1 MRVVVERV
9 SKTFVDR
16 RGREVVALRQVDL
29 AVESQEFVA
38 LLGPSG
44 CGKST
49 LLNIIAGLL
58 PATSGQVYFEGE
70 ARLGRPTSATVF
82 QEFALFPWRTVRA
95 NVEFGLEELDV
106 SGADRAERT
115 RRCLEMTGL
124 AGFEGRYP
132 HQLSGGMRQRVGI
145 ARALAVEPAVL
156 LMDEPFSALD
166 AQTRTLM
173 MEELLAIWARTRQ
186 SILCVTHNIQ
196 DEQLTALETDPS
208 RVKQFNAVRKALG
221 LMETNLRSHSL
232 QTHEFHGMRGPN
244 GAKVFES
251 YAQNRTPV
259 QAQAVGGQGRQ
270 DPSSTTVQG
279 TKVINPCQAMS
290 EEEKRIHLAQQ
301 SPPRHPLV

>member
-16 RGREVVALRQVDL
+16 RGREVVALSQVDL

-70 ARLGRPTSATVF
+70 ARPGRSTSATVF

-95 NVEFGLEELDV
+95 NVEFGLEELGV

-186 SILCVTHNIQ
+186 SILYVTHNIQ
-196 DEQLTALETDPS
+196 EAVFMADRVIVLS
-208 RVKQFNAVRKALG
+208 RRPGEVLDVVPIG
-221 LMETNLRSHSL
+221 LDRPRRESQQSDAAFAQAAERIWGLIRS
-232 QTHEFHGMRGPN
+232 
-244 GAKVFES
+244 
-251 YAQNRTPV
+251 
-259 QAQAVGGQGRQ
+259 QAQAALLESATAERG
-270 DPSSTTVQG
+270 
-279 TKVINPCQAMS
+279 A
-290 EEEKRIHLAQQ
+290 
-301 SPPRHPLV
+301 

>member
-9 SKTFVDR
+9 SKTYADR
-16 RGREVVALRQVDL
+16 RGRAVVALSQVDF

-70 ARLGRPTSATVF
+70 ARPGRPMSATVF

-95 NVEFGLEELDV
+95 NVAFGLEELGV
-106 SGADRAERT
+106 SWPERVERA
-115 RRCLEMTGL
+115 RRYLDMAGL
-124 AGFEGRYP
+124 AGFEGKYP

-156 LMDEPFSALD
+156 LLDEPFSALD

-173 MEELLAIWARTRQ
+173 MDELLAIWSRTRQ
-186 SILCVTHNIQ
+186 SILYVTHNIQ
-196 DEQLTALETDPS
+196 EAVFMADRVIVLS
-208 RVKQFNAVRKALG
+208 RRPGEVLDVVPITLDRSRRESQQTGGAFAQAVDRIWG
-221 LMETNLRSHSL
+221 LIKS
-232 QTHEFHGMRGPN
+232 
-244 GAKVFES
+244 
-251 YAQNRTPV
+251 
-259 QAQAVGGQGRQ
+259 QAQAALLEGE
-270 DPSSTTVQG
+270 
-279 TKVINPCQAMS
+279 AS
-290 EEEKRIHLAQQ
+290 ERA
-301 SPPRHPLV
+301 V